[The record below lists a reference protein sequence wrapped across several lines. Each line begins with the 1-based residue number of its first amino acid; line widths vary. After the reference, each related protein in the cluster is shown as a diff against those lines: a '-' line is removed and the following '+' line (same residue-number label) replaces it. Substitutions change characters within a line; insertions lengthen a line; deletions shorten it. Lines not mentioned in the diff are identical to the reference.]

1 MRGLK
6 QFKINDMQRGTIIT
20 LCTIFILFP
29 AFILQAGQI
38 PAAEKGNRQRPI
50 PCRESGKPGSDEG
63 ESEQACSRP
72 NSGPGQ
78 DSMPGKFTVAFYNV
92 ENLFD
97 TEDDPGVE
105 DEAFTPASQ
114 KQWTLERYQ
123 TKIEHLGR
131 VLTSLGAGDLPAL
144 IGLAEI
150 ENRQVMLDLIQCH
163 HFSGAYYSIVHED
176 SPDERGIDVG
186 LLYRPDKF
194 EHLSHQ
200 SIPIRFPFDLETK
213 VRDILHVKGL
223 AKGGDT
229 LHVFVNHWKSRYGGR
244 EETEK
249 FRVYSA
255 KVLKHHI
262 DSILNRNPEANIIA
276 IGDFNDEPANKSLKG
291 TLGAQTPQNIELK
304 SLYNLLF
311 PKDQEGEGT
320 YNYKYEWFMLDNFI
334 VSGGLMQGEK
344 GYRIAPKDV
353 KIFDA
358 PWLMYDNPKA
368 GMKVPNRTYG
378 GPNYFGGYSD
388 HLAIYGT
395 FHWKN

>member
-1 MRGLK
+1 M
-6 QFKINDMQRGTIIT
+6 
-20 LCTIFILFP
+20 
-29 AFILQAGQI
+29 
-38 PAAEKGNRQRPI
+38 
-50 PCRESGKPGSDEG
+50 
-63 ESEQACSRP
+63 
-72 NSGPGQ
+72 
-78 DSMPGKFTVAFYNV
+78 KFTVAFYNV

-105 DEAFTPASQ
+105 DEAFTPASE
-114 KQWTLERYQ
+114 KAWTLERYQ
-123 TKIEHLGR
+123 TKLQHVSR
-131 VLTSLGAGDLPAL
+131 VLTSLGSGDLPSI

-150 ENRQVMLDLIQCH
+150 ENRQVMLDLIH
-163 HFSGAYYSIVHED
+163 SNHFSGAYYSIVHQD

-194 EHLSHQ
+194 KHLSHQ
-200 SIPIRFPFDLETK
+200 SIPIRFPFDRETK

-244 EETEK
+244 KETEK
-249 FRVYSA
+249 FRIYSA
-255 KVLKHHI
+255 RVLKHHT
-262 DSILNRNPEANIIA
+262 DSILNQNPEANIIA
-276 IGDFNDEPANKSLKG
+276 IGDFNDEPANISLKE
-291 TLGAQTPQNIELK
+291 TLGAKTPQNIQLK
-304 SLYNLLF
+304 GLYNLLS
-311 PKDQEGEGT
+311 PRDQQGEGT

-334 VSGGLMQGEK
+334 VSGGMMQGEK
-344 GYRIAPKDV
+344 GYAIAPENV
-353 KIFDA
+353 KIFKA

-395 FHWKN
+395 FQWKN